1 MVFRTARFAPVS
13 YFSEDLDTA
22 GLWVKFERVVRSASH
37 KMESGSNITST
48 LKEIKSLPL
57 SLVASCCC
65 AKEMLFMPVFV
76 FKQEAN

>member
-1 MVFRTARFAPVS
+1 MARFTPVS
-13 YFSEDLDTA
+13 YFLEDLDTA
-22 GLWVKFERVVRSASH
+22 GLWILWVKFEQVVRSANH

-48 LKEIKSLPL
+48 LEEIKSLPL

-65 AKEMLFMPVFV
+65 AKKMLFTPVFV